1 MQKSKKNL
9 QKSRLAR
16 FITAA
21 AVIVLC
27 AYVLFHGV
35 TIGVYKIGDIR
46 NNMHYGLDLTGGVN
60 VVLQAEPEK
69 GKSLTSEKMESTI
82 AAIQKRVDSM
92 GVTGATVT
100 KQGTNR
106 IRVQIPS
113 IQNQQEAIDTIGRTA
128 QLKFVGPDKKTIL
141 TGAHVTSAKAV
152 TQKTSSGLEEPVV
165 SLKFDKKGTKAFSDA
180 TSKYQGQAITIKL
193 DNDTISS
200 PTVND
205 QISNGEAVIEGMSSQ
220 DDANNLASL
229 IQGGALPIKLK
240 TIQATTVGPTL
251 GANSLNQSIIA
262 GAIGIAAVLVFMLIF
277 YRGLGVIADM
287 ALVVFVMLDLLMLC
301 VTDVTL
307 TLSGIAGMILTVGMA
322 VDANVII
329 FERVKEEAKQ
339 KNIPIEQAVDAGF
352 KNAMRSIIDGN
363 VTTLIAG
370 FVLFF
375 MGTGAAQGFAV
386 TLVFGVLIS
395 MFTAVVLTRHFLKL
409 FTGSGIVKNKKFYGL
424 A

>member
-1 MQKSKKNL
+1 
-9 QKSRLAR
+9 
-16 FITAA
+16 
-21 AVIVLC
+21 
-27 AYVLFHGV
+27 
-35 TIGVYKIGDIR
+35 
-46 NNMHYGLDLTGGVN
+46 
-60 VVLQAEPEK
+60 
-69 GKSLTSEKMESTI
+69 
-82 AAIQKRVDSM
+82 
-92 GVTGATVT
+92 
-100 KQGTNR
+100 
-106 IRVQIPS
+106 
-113 IQNQQEAIDTIGRTA
+113 
-128 QLKFVGPDKKTIL
+128 
-141 TGAHVTSAKAV
+141 
-152 TQKTSSGLEEPVV
+152 
-165 SLKFDKKGTKAFSDA
+165 
-180 TSKYQGQAITIKL
+180 
-193 DNDTISS
+193 
-200 PTVND
+200 
-205 QISNGEAVIEGMSSQ
+205 
-220 DDANNLASL
+220 
-229 IQGGALPIKLK
+229 
-240 TIQATTVGPTL
+240 
-251 GANSLNQSIIA
+251 
-262 GAIGIAAVLVFMLIF
+262 MLIF

>member
-1 MQKSKKNL
+1 
-9 QKSRLAR
+9 
-16 FITAA
+16 
-21 AVIVLC
+21 
-27 AYVLFHGV
+27 
-35 TIGVYKIGDIR
+35 
-46 NNMHYGLDLTGGVN
+46 
-60 VVLQAEPEK
+60 
-69 GKSLTSEKMESTI
+69 
-82 AAIQKRVDSM
+82 M

-229 IQGGALPIKLK
+229 IQGGALPVKLK

-262 GAIGIAAVLVFMLIF
+262 GAIGIAAVIVFMLIF

>member
-1 MQKSKKNL
+1 MVFSSTIFLLVFLPVVLAGNYILKGNSARNVLLLIASILFYAWGEPVYVFLMLGSITGNFFFGILLGRTRQERGRKHVLILACIFNLGILFYFKYFNFVAENLYGLFGIPYTYRSIRLPIGISFFTFQALSYVIDVYRGNAEPQRNPLNLGLYIAFFPQLIAGPIVRYNSIEHQLKNRSASMEILDQGITRFIIGFSKK
-9 QKSRLAR
+9 
-16 FITAA
+16 
-21 AVIVLC
+21 VL
-27 AYVLFHGV
+27 
-35 TIGVYKIGDIR
+35 I
-46 NNMHYGLDLTGGVN
+46 
-60 VVLQAEPEK
+60 
-69 GKSLTSEKMESTI
+69 
-82 AAIQKRVDSM
+82 
-92 GVTGATVT
+92 
-100 KQGTNR
+100 
-106 IRVQIPS
+106 
-113 IQNQQEAIDTIGRTA
+113 
-128 QLKFVGPDKKTIL
+128 
-141 TGAHVTSAKAV
+141 
-152 TQKTSSGLEEPVV
+152 
-165 SLKFDKKGTKAFSDA
+165 
-180 TSKYQGQAITIKL
+180 
-193 DNDTISS
+193 
-200 PTVND
+200 
-205 QISNGEAVIEGMSSQ
+205 
-220 DDANNLASL
+220 ANNLASL
-229 IQGGALPIKLK
+229 IQGGALPVKLK

-307 TLSGIAGMILTVGMA
+307 TLSGIACMILTVGMA

-363 VTTLIAG
+363 VTTLITG

-409 FTGSGIVKNKKFYGL
+409 FTGSGIVKNKRFYGL

>member
-1 MQKSKKNL
+1 MRTKKRNML
-9 QKSRLAR
+9 VR
-16 FITAA
+16 FLAA
-21 AVIVLC
+21 AGIIVLC
-27 AYVLFHGV
+27 AFVLFHGI
-35 TIGVYKIGDIR
+35 TIGSYKIGNLR
-46 NNMHYGLDLTGGVN
+46 ENMHYGLDLTGGVN
-60 VVLQAEPEK
+60 VVLQAEPGK
-69 GKSLTSEKMESTI
+69 GKKITDEKIESTI
-82 AAIQKRVDSM
+82 SAIQKRVDSM

-128 QLKFVGPDKKTIL
+128 QLKFVTPDKKTIL
-141 TGAHVTSAKAV
+141 TGAHVTKAQAV
-152 TQKTSSGLEEPVV
+152 TQKTSSGIEEPVV
-165 SLKFDKKGTKAFSDA
+165 SLKFDKKGTKAFADA
-180 TSKYQGQAITIKL
+180 TGKYRGQQITIKL
-193 DNDTISS
+193 DNETISS

-205 QISNGEAVIEGMSSQ
+205 QISNGEAVIEGMGSQ
-220 DDANNLASL
+220 DEANNLASL
-229 IQGGALPIKLK
+229 IQGGALPVKLK

-251 GANSLNQSIIA
+251 GADSLNQSIIA
-262 GAIGIAAVLVFMLIF
+262 GAIGIAAVLIFMLVF
-277 YRGLGVIADM
+277 YKGLGIIADM

-301 VTDVTL
+301 VTNVTL

-329 FERVKEEAKQ
+329 FERIKEEAKR
-339 KNIPIEQAVDAGF
+339 KNIPIAQAIDAGF

-409 FTGSGIVKNKKFYGL
+409 FTGSNIVKNKKFYGL